1 MIFIGMKLI
10 ITESQL
16 RTIVSEH
23 YDPDKFYNREA
34 IVNGLKKGPGYIKK
48 YAKGL
53 PHLDCPNGNKGCT
66 KIPQVVYQYLFGNF

>member
-1 MIFIGMKLI
+1 MKLI

-23 YDPDKFYNREA
+23 YDPDKLYNREA
-34 IVNGLKKGPGYIKK
+34 IVNALKKAPAYMKK
-48 YAKGL
+48 YSKTL
-53 PHLDCPNGNKGCT
+53 PHVDCSNGTKGCT